1 MVARAPLQNALMF
14 RSDPLQLLSGF
25 AGDGKK
31 ISCIDLPPRSRV
43 HLVND
48 PDLVAE
54 LLLEKSKKLHKHLF
68 PGVPEVFGNGLV
80 NSSGETHKCVRQ
92 AVQPA
97 FYRARIDSWT
107 EAVRATIEE
116 LLEDSIVEEEIDVK
130 PLFERMTLVLV
141 GQLLFAL
148 DLRAVA
154 GDFFDCVEQM
164 QQLFQQIDGSSVAA
178 AHFAQASQKLDQLLK
193 AVLAEQPR
201 ARSKGTLFRLLDA
214 DASLDEERT
223 LQEVRNFLM
232 AGSMT
237 TSLLLGTACWLL
249 AAHPQEQILGT
260 RNDGNS
266 HLHHV
271 VNETL
276 RLYPP
281 VWLLARAAA
290 EPFELDGTTFPH
302 GSIFLVCPW
311 TLHRADLFFP
321 EPERFVPNRWAE
333 TLNLPRGA
341 YIPFS
346 LGTRNCVGERLGR
359 LVAEQ
364 TLAHLLHRFR
374 IVPAERSVAMN
385 LQPRITLWPSCG
397 IWVKFFR
404 HHAL

>member
-1 MVARAPLQNALMF
+1 MVARAPLHNALMF
-14 RSDPLQLLSGF
+14 RSDPLRLLSDF
-25 AGDGKK
+25 AGDGQR
-31 ISCIDLPPRSRV
+31 ISSIDLSPRARV

-48 PDLVAE
+48 PDLVAD
-54 LLLEKSKKLHKHLF
+54 LLLEKSNKLHKHLF
-68 PGVPEVFGNGLV
+68 PGVPDVFGNGLV
-80 NSSGETHKCVRQ
+80 NSSGETHKCIRQ

-107 EAVRATIEE
+107 EAVRAMIEE
-116 LLEDSIVEEEIDVK
+116 HLEDMVPEEEIDVK
-130 PLFERMTLVLV
+130 PLFERMTLLV
-141 GQLLFAL
+141 VGRLLFAL

-154 GDFFDCVEQM
+154 GEFFDCVEQM

-178 AHFAQASQKLDQLLK
+178 ARFAQASQKLDHILK
-193 AVLAEQPR
+193 VVLAEQPG
-201 ARSKGTLFRLLDA
+201 ARSKGALFPLLDA
-214 DASLDEERT
+214 TASLDEERT
-223 LQEVRNFLM
+223 LEEVRNFLM

-249 AAHPQEQILGT
+249 AAHPQEQIVG
-260 RNDGNS
+260 NDGNS
-266 HLHHV
+266 QLHYV

-290 EPFELDGTTFPH
+290 EPFKLDGTTFPH

-311 TLHRADLFFP
+311 TLHRADRFFP

-333 TLNLPRGA
+333 TSNAPRGA

-359 LVAEQ
+359 LIAEEA
-364 TLAHLLHRFR
+364 LAHLLHRFR
-374 IVPAERSVAMN
+374 IDPAELSVSMN
-385 LQPRITLWPSCG
+385 LQPRITLWPSRG
-397 IWVKFFR
+397 IRVKFFR
-404 HHAL
+404 NEAL